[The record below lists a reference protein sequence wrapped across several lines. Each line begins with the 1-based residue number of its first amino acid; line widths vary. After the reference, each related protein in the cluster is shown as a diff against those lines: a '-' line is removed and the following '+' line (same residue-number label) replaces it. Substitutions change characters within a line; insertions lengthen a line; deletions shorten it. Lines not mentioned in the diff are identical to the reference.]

1 VQELDGTRADPKR
14 SKDIQSAGS
23 SCALTFDVCEV
34 VRAQL
39 IEVIVDSK
47 KI

>member
-1 VQELDGTRADPKR
+1 VQELDGTRAEPKR
-14 SKDIQSAGS
+14 SNGIQSAGS
-23 SCALTFDVCEV
+23 CCAPTFDVCEV

-39 IEVIVDSK
+39 IEAIVDSK